1 MKECAIAFLICFMS
15 GRKTKYTPEIV
26 EKILGVIRET
36 GGDKEGYTSA
46 GIHSATFYKWIN
58 EKPEFKEAIALAKL
72 EYRESCPPVL
82 IRQAKKAFAD
92 YLFNRVEETWTS
104 FERGVDET
112 GKSWSKETTKRV
124 KRGVP
129 QWCIERVLGKPID
142 LLEAVKVLVDA
153 NILPRWLVQVV
164 TDEVSEARRGVTEA
178 FTGILPDNDQRLAK
192 PGLSE
197 ETAAAIRSHI
207 LGIENYREGTVELT
221 ENSQKLDSE
230 RVLP

>member
-1 MKECAIAFLICFMS
+1 MS
-15 GRKTKYTPEIV
+15 GRKTKYTDEV
-26 EKILGVIRET
+26 VQKIIEVIRET

-58 EKPEFKEAIALAKL
+58 EKPEFKEAIAQAKV

-164 TDEVSEARRGVTEA
+164 ADEVGDARRGITEA
-178 FTGILPDNDQRLAK
+178 FTGILPENDTRRNL

-207 LGIENYREGTVELT
+207 LGIEST
-221 ENSQKLDSE
+221 DSTP
-230 RVLP
+230 LPEAMGSRSKSDKSG